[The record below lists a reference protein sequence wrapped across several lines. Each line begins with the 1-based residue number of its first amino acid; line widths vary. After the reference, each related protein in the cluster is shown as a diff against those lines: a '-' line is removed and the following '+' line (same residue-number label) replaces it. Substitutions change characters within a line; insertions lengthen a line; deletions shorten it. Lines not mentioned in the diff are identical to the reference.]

1 MSIGVKTLS
10 WAITRLTNNTERL
23 NACFGRTCTFQWMWL
38 SYVLRGVPSR
48 MRCHFRALFV
58 ASSPVRE
65 SVGIGNRNVIWACSA
80 VFGSTRARVRLSCF
94 VIQQVSET
102 WEEGGG
108 GGSSVGA
115 QRRAR
120 AYRRTLNLVA
130 TLIKA
135 ARRTVW
141 TLACVIVLYF
151 LRAFRCRC
159 R

>member
-1 MSIGVKTLS
+1 MLYEYARPFS
-10 WAITRLTNNTERL
+10 AR
-23 NACFGRTCTFQWMWL
+23 FGL
-38 SYVLRGVPSR
+38 
-48 MRCHFRALFV
+48 
-58 ASSPVRE
+58 
-65 SVGIGNRNVIWACSA
+65 
-80 VFGSTRARVRLSCF
+80 TRARVRLSCF

-115 QRRAR
+115 QRRAQ

-130 TLIKA
+130 MLIKA

-151 LRAFRCRC
+151 LRTFRCRC
-159 R
+159 REAGSDIRYDVTLFQNCYVKMMVAKSRASPRP

>member
-1 MSIGVKTLS
+1 MFRVGFLVEWGATFAPFS
-10 WAITRLTNNTERL
+10 WPLLPYENHWELGIAMLYEYARPFSAR
-23 NACFGRTCTFQWMWL
+23 FGL
-38 SYVLRGVPSR
+38 
-48 MRCHFRALFV
+48 
-58 ASSPVRE
+58 
-65 SVGIGNRNVIWACSA
+65 
-80 VFGSTRARVRLSCF
+80 TRARVRLSCF

-115 QRRAR
+115 QRRAQ

-130 TLIKA
+130 MLIKA

-151 LRAFRCRC
+151 LRTFRCRC
-159 R
+159 REAGSDIRYDVTLFQNCYVKMMVAKSRASPRP